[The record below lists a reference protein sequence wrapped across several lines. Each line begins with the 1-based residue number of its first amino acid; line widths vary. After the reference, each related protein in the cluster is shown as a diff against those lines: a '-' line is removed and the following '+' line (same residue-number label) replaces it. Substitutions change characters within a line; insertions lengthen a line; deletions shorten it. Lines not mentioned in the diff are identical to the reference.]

1 MTGAAGAMIGARKR
15 ADLEIKLKR
24 LQYTSD
30 VRQLWNIRV
39 VGPFESQR

>member
-30 VRQLWNIRV
+30 VRQLWIRV